1 MKDSLTQQIKSVPS
15 CLAYSTE
22 ETTQLSAQAPVDV
35 IPIGEGY
42 RQVRRSAAT
51 IGLAISMGAV
61 SFLLLNP
68 KDAAVAAESVTSE
81 STVTS
86 LPSPQESELKLSRAE
101 RASKASSLTY
111 VKLAPLAIK
120 HEVKQGESLWQL
132 SQEYQVAPD
141 LIAATN
147 KISSQANL
155 LVGQTLKIPSQQ
167 ERKSSL
173 THRKSSQ
180 KIASRSS
187 SVNPQ
192 QLKESLN
199 NLRETRKRLKES
211 LATLKF
217 EETKIQSQANFS
229 SSTAVESL
237 SLDKNSTLLP
247 QTTILSPDRERL
259 KSLNESKRDRP
270 IAIAVGEEEN
280 LSNPNVETT
289 SPKENVSQID
299 PPSSLP
305 IPYPETASLPQEFR
319 HPELPELEMS
329 LPEPEPEV
337 VAPKSDAIVG
347 QVYRVERGDTLNKIA
362 RRHGVS
368 ISQLIQANNIT
379 NPNVIAVA
387 QQLVIPNTNPVEPT
401 TANPTVITGVPLAN
415 HRPAPSVPIIT
426 ASASPVPLGI
436 APENPLSTEPIKR
449 DRSTSTTTISVESPI
464 SDRAQKLIADISRL
478 QQEYPNRSRS
488 ISISEPSEQ
497 ANSIPSNSGSS
508 ETVNPEWNRE
518 RNSTRSGST
527 IQIQRAAQPRVPG
540 PRFVRTSNSP
550 ASQNRTQ
557 LVGAA
562 PTDSQEYNNMMRVPV
577 GTTVG
582 PELPPLSVPDEYL
595 PDAPMKFT
603 GYIWPAKGVLTS
615 GYGWRWGRM
624 HRGVDIAAPIGT
636 PIMAAAAGEVI
647 SAGWND
653 GGYGNL
659 VKLKHANG
667 SVTLYAHNSRVLVR
681 TGQKVEQGELIA
693 EMGSTGFSTGP
704 HLHFEVHPS
713 GQGAV
718 NPMAYL
724 PKKGS

>member
-1 MKDSLTQQIKSVPS
+1 MQQLKSIPS
-15 CLAYSTE
+15 CSAYSTE
-22 ETTQLSAQAPVDV
+22 ATTQLSAKASVDV

-68 KDAAVAAESVTSE
+68 KDAAIAAESVTSE

-86 LPSPQESELKLSRAE
+86 LPSPQENDLKLSSLE
-101 RASKASSLTY
+101 RASESSPLTY

-132 SQEYQVAPD
+132 SKEYQVAPEA
-141 LIAATN
+141 IAITN
-147 KISSQANL
+147 NLSSQANL

-167 ERKSSL
+167 DRKDALES
-173 THRKSSQ
+173 REPSQ
-180 KIASRSS
+180 NIASRSS
-187 SVNPQ
+187 SVSPQ
-192 QLKESLN
+192 QLQESLN
-199 NLRETRKRLKES
+199 NLRETRKRLQES

-217 EETKIQSQANFS
+217 EQTKLQSKSDFS
-229 SSTAVESL
+229 ASASVGSL
-237 SLDKNSTLLP
+237 SVDKNSTLLP
-247 QTTILSPDRERL
+247 QITALSPDRERL
-259 KSLNESKRDRP
+259 KSSNETKLDRP
-270 IAIAVGEEEN
+270 IAIAVGEEKS
-280 LSNPNVETT
+280 LSSPKVETT
-289 SPKENVSQID
+289 LPKENVSEID

-319 HPELPELEMS
+319 HPELPALEMS
-329 LPEPEPEV
+329 LPEPEP
-337 VAPKSDAIVG
+337 ALPTPKSEPAEAVE
-347 QVYRVERGDTLNKIA
+347 QVYQVKRGDTLNKIA
-362 RRHGVS
+362 HRHGVS

-379 NPNVIAVA
+379 NPNIISVA
-387 QQLVIPNTNPVEPT
+387 QELVIPNTNSVKPV
-401 TANPTVITGVPLAN
+401 TANPTAIAGVPVSSL
-415 HRPAPSVPIIT
+415 PVIT
-426 ASASPVPLGI
+426 ASAAPIPLGI
-436 APENPLSTEPIKR
+436 APQNTASEASKVSFSTKR
-449 DRSTSTTTISVESPI
+449 TKLSVESPMGT
-464 SDRAQKLIADISRL
+464 SAQKLIADISRL

-488 ISISEPSEQ
+488 ISITETSEQ
-497 ANSIPSNSGSS
+497 ANSVPSNWRTS
-508 ETVNPEWNRE
+508 ETVNPEWSKNYSPSSARGE
-518 RNSTRSGST
+518 SNSVGLRSN
-527 IQIQRAAQPRVPG
+527 IQIQRATQSRVPG

-550 ASQNRTQ
+550 NSQKRTQ

-562 PTDSQEYNNMMRVPV
+562 PVDSQEYNNMMRVPV

-624 HRGVDIAAPIGT
+624 HKGVDIAAPIGT

-647 SAGWND
+647 SAGWNS

-667 SVTLYAHNSRVLVR
+667 SITLYAHNSRVLVR

-704 HLHFEVHPS
+704 HLHFEVHPG

-724 PKKGS
+724 PKKPS

>member
-1 MKDSLTQQIKSVPS
+1 
-15 CLAYSTE
+15 
-22 ETTQLSAQAPVDV
+22 
-35 IPIGEGY
+35 
-42 RQVRRSAAT
+42 
-51 IGLAISMGAV
+51 MGAA
-61 SFLLLNP
+61 SFLSLNP
-68 KDAAVAAESVTSE
+68 NDAALAVESRASE

-86 LPSPQESELKLSRAE
+86 LPSPQKSERQAALRDRNSRAE
-101 RASKASSLTY
+101 RASEPSSLTY

-132 SQEYQVAPD
+132 SKEYQVAPEA
-141 LIAATN
+141 IATTN
-147 KISSQANL
+147 NLSSQANL

-167 ERKSSL
+167 ERKHSL
-173 THRKSSQ
+173 KNHEASQ

-192 QLKESLN
+192 QLKNSLN
-199 NLRETRKRLKES
+199 NLRETRKRLQES

-217 EETKIQSQANFS
+217 EETKIQSKSDFLPSAS
-229 SSTAVESL
+229 VKSL
-237 SLDKNSTLLP
+237 SVDKDSTLLP
-247 QTTILSPDRERL
+247 QTTALSTDRERPN
-259 KSLNESKRDRP
+259 SPNESKIERP
-270 IAIAVGEEEN
+270 IAIAVGEQEISTLNIGATKKVTPDE
-280 LSNPNVETT
+280 
-289 SPKENVSQID
+289 KAI
-299 PPSSLP
+299 PPSNFRSQETAEPHEPNISEIESHSSP

-337 VAPKSDAIVG
+337 IAPKSDANVEL
-347 QVYRVERGDTLNKIA
+347 YRVERGDTLNKIA

-387 QQLVIPNTNPVEPT
+387 QPLVIPNTNSVEP
-401 TANPTVITGVPLAN
+401 ANASPTVITEIPVAN
-415 HRPAPSVPIIT
+415 NRLAPSVPVIT
-426 ASASPVPLGI
+426 ASASPVPLGT
-436 APENPLSTEPIKR
+436 AQQNTVSVEPIKSER
-449 DRSTSTTTISVESPI
+449 ATSTNKISLESPI
-464 SDRAQKLIADISRL
+464 STRTEKLIADISRL

-497 ANSIPSNSGSS
+497 ANSIPSNADSS
-508 ETVNPEWNRE
+508 EIVNPQWRSNYAPHTAKGD
-518 RNSTRSGST
+518 RNPTTGST

-550 ASQNRTQ
+550 NSQNSTQ

-624 HRGVDIAAPIGT
+624 HKGVDIAAPIGT
-636 PIMAAAAGEVI
+636 PIMAAASGEVI
-647 SAGWND
+647 SAGWNN

-681 TGQKVEQGELIA
+681 TGQRVEQGELIA

-724 PKKGS
+724 PKKRS